1 MFFTAQVDIDEDGI
15 IAQMER
21 VETAQRN
28 LEEEM
33 EKLHKILWKAKIKEK
48 GSSEELPN
56 NLPDAPAGTK
66 GQLKFDGTWQ
76 LDGKN
81 SFK

>member
-1 MFFTAQVDIDEDGI
+1 MFFTARIEIDGNRLMK
-15 IAQMER
+15 QMEC
-21 VETAQRN
+21 VEKAQRN

-33 EKLHKILWKAKIKEK
+33 DKLREMLWQAKIKEK
-48 GSSEELPN
+48 GSSEKLPN

-66 GQLKFDGTWQ
+66 AQLKFDGTWQ

-81 SFK
+81 SLK

>member
-48 GSSEELPN
+48 GSPEELPD
-56 NLPDAPAGTK
+56 NLTDAPVSTK
-66 GQLKFDGTWQ
+66 AQPKFDKIWQ
-76 LDGKN
+76 FDGKN
-81 SFK
+81 NF